1 MDLALQLVSSAERTG
16 DVPGKC
22 SYGSRGEARVFFH
35 VLLRQY
41 PLSLPRWFRPPGFVD
56 SLFRLIGFDLGRTCP
71 RLCSHGLFCILRHGG
86 LIDHVGGRV

>member
-35 VLLRQY
+35 VLLRQQ
-41 PLSLPRWFRPPGFVD
+41 PISHRGGGQWHWQRRFGARVPTELGPNWPDDCDPGHMPQSASSLAN
-56 SLFRLIGFDLGRTCP
+56 
-71 RLCSHGLFCILRHGG
+71 
-86 LIDHVGGRV
+86 

>member
-35 VLLRQY
+35 QKEDLEQTPQY
-41 PLSLPRWFRPPGFVD
+41 CLNRKLQENIPDKLQFSVKLQF
-56 SLFRLIGFDLGRTCP
+56 
-71 RLCSHGLFCILRHGG
+71 
-86 LIDHVGGRV
+86 